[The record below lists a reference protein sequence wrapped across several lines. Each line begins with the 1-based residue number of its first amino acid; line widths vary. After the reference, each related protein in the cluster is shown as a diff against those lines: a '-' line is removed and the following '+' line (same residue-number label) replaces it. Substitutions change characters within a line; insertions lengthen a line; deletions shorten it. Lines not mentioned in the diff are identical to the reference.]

1 MHHFAFWVPT
11 PLNIIDLLDLM
22 ATTGYVDNIERGPGR
37 HGISNAFFLYILDP
51 DGHRIEIYCSDYQT
65 VDPDHEPIK
74 WDLQDP
80 QRQTLWGA
88 AAPESWFK
96 HGTNFV
102 GVDTQDSGI
111 KASPIIAP

>member
-1 MHHFAFWVPT
+1 
-11 PLNIIDLLDLM
+11 M

-96 HGTNFV
+96 HGTRFV
-102 GVDTQDSGI
+102 GVDTKDSGI

>member
-1 MHHFAFWVPT
+1 M
-11 PLNIIDLLDLM
+11 LC
-22 ATTGYVDNIERGPGR
+22 YIERGPGR

-51 DGHRIEIYCSDYQT
+51 DGHRTEIYCSDYQT
-65 VDPDHEPIK
+65 VDPDLEAIK

-88 AAPESWFK
+88 KAPESWFK
-96 HGTNFV
+96 HGSLFED
-102 GVDTQDSGI
+102 VDVLDSDI